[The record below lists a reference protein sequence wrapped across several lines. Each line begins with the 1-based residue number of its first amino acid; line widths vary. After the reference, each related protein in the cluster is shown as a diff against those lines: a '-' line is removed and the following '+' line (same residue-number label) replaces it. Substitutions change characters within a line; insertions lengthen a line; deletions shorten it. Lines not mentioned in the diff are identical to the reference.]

1 MNNINWKEKLT
12 KEEYHILR
20 EKGTDAPW
28 TGIYTDH
35 FENGIYKCAGC
46 DTPLFQSKNKF
57 ESGCG
62 WPSFD
67 DVLDSKNVTLIED
80 NSHNM
85 KRTEVVCNNCKGHL
99 GHVFPDGPKDTTG
112 QRYCINSTAL
122 NFIKKES

>member
-1 MNNINWKEKLT
+1 MNNNHWKEKLT
-12 KEEYHILR
+12 KEEYRVLR

-35 FENGIYKCAGC
+35 FESGIYKCAGC
-46 DTPLFQSKNKF
+46 DTPLFQSENKF
-57 ESGCG
+57 KSGCG

-67 DVLDSKNVTLIED
+67 DVLDSKNIILTED

-85 KRTEVVCNNCKGHL
+85 KRTEVICKNCQGHL
-99 GHVFPDGPKDTTG
+99 GHVFPDGPKETTG

-122 NFIKKES
+122 NFVKKKS